1 MNEKI
6 RLILFTGGFSS
17 SKILQNSIKNAFNKS
32 YIIYF
37 SKNPNET
44 IMKGAAIYGL
54 KPNSI
59 LFRVSPVTIGIGI
72 YKDFNENKGTCE
84 KQMNIEG
91 EFFCFG
97 IITFIQKG
105 ETIKNNSIIKKK
117 IIPWYKDKINVELFS
132 TFNEDFS
139 KNEYN
144 KLGDI
149 ELKFIEND
157 LPLKNRDIEILMKFS
172 NYITVSL
179 LDKTYK
185 NYKSEEFYYPS

>member
-72 YKDFNENKGTCE
+72 YKDFIGNKGTCE

-91 EFFCFG
+91 EFFCFE

-105 ETIKNNSIIKKK
+105 KTIKNNSIIKKK

-157 LPLKNRDIEILMKFS
+157 LPLKNRDIEISLKFS